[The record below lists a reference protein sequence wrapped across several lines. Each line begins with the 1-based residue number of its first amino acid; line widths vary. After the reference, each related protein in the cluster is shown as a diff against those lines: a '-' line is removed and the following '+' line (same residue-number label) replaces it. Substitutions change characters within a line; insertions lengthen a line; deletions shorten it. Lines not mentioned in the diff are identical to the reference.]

1 MDGSKSIK
9 SFKTLSGFGLF
20 CHEIGRKVVGESYV
34 LRKFEL
40 IRKLSAAWQQ
50 LSVEEKQNYRNRAA
64 ELRNGLE
71 TKTPVKT
78 PTESADL
85 PIEPP
90 CKKRRSSTE
99 RPSVCPKSMK
109 HWLPSESDK
118 TMYLTR
124 DFIDFNNRIERQS
137 IRFAEQ
143 KEQLIKEN
151 AELAN
156 KLNMVNRRLSLKL
169 PKEKED
175 QLLIQKY
182 MWHIYIYK
190 LRLTDALK
198 ELPFPDNQD
207 LITVENVMDFY
218 KIAKQIKKDNLKS
231 SAEFIIVHS
240 FLNGET
246 FCTVFKI
253 IFCDDKAVYSQKL
266 ISV

>member
-1 MDGSKSIK
+1 MTKIPQQQLPY
-9 SFKTLSGFGLF
+9 FPHIVRTLSGFGLF

-109 HWLPSESDK
+109 HWTLKDSSAQ
-118 TMYLTR
+118 
-124 DFIDFNNRIERQS
+124 NARQS

-151 AELAN
+151 AELPN

-175 QLLIQKY
+175 QLLIPK
-182 MWHIYIYK
+182 
-190 LRLTDALK
+190 LTDALK
-198 ELPFPDNQD
+198 QLPFPGKGY
-207 LITVENVMDFY
+207 I
-218 KIAKQIKKDNLKS
+218 
-231 SAEFIIVHS
+231 
-240 FLNGET
+240 
-246 FCTVFKI
+246 
-253 IFCDDKAVYSQKL
+253 
-266 ISV
+266 

>member
-40 IRKLSAAWQQ
+40 IRKLSATWQQ

-64 ELRNGLE
+64 ELRNSLE

-90 CKKRRSSTE
+90 TKKRRSSTE

-218 KIAKQIKKDNLKS
+218 KTAKQIKKDNLKS
-231 SAEFIIVHS
+231 SAEFIS
-240 FLNGET
+240 KFNKSMRSL
-246 FCTVFKI
+246 
-253 IFCDDKAVYSQKL
+253 SL
-266 ISV
+266 PSVQYLYE

>member
-1 MDGSKSIK
+1 MLSLKQSHYNGFVCFIN
-9 SFKTLSGFGLF
+9 FKLELVYLNIHLYNGWK
-20 CHEIGRKVVGESYV
+20 KVVGESYV

-90 CKKRRSSTE
+90 SKKRRSSTE

-175 QLLIQKY
+175 QLLIQKQSRFDY
-182 MWHIYIYK
+182 
-190 LRLTDALK
+190 
-198 ELPFPDNQD
+198 
-207 LITVENVMDFY
+207 
-218 KIAKQIKKDNLKS
+218 
-231 SAEFIIVHS
+231 
-240 FLNGET
+240 
-246 FCTVFKI
+246 C
-253 IFCDDKAVYSQKL
+253 
-266 ISV
+266 

>member
-71 TKTPVKT
+71 TKTPVKI

-85 PIEPP
+85 SIEPP
-90 CKKRRSSTE
+90 SKKRRSSTE

-109 HWLPSESDK
+109 HWTLKDSSAQ
-118 TMYLTR
+118 
-124 DFIDFNNRIERQS
+124 NARQS

-198 ELPFPDNQD
+198 ELPFPGKGYFELLFFQN
-207 LITVENVMDFY
+207 
-218 KIAKQIKKDNLKS
+218 
-231 SAEFIIVHS
+231 
-240 FLNGET
+240 
-246 FCTVFKI
+246 
-253 IFCDDKAVYSQKL
+253 
-266 ISV
+266 